1 MSGLSRTLI
10 AAVVAVG
17 AVFGVTQITSGSTN
31 STKESVFVGIVPA
44 RLLDTRENQTTF
56 DGFDQA
62 VGRLDAGTTYELD
75 IAGRAGVPTDAL
87 SVTANLVAVNPSS
100 PGHLTVYPCSV
111 DRPNASALN
120 YMPGVNNANEFS
132 VPLGPYG
139 DICIYTHAE
148 TDIVV
153 DIYGYYIAGSGGT
166 GEQGPAGQDGAD
178 GQDAESPARVI
189 WVADDGTGDYE
200 LLSAALASIT
210 DASATK
216 PYVIKM
222 APGVYTEEENVP
234 MKNYVDVE
242 GSGQGITTIKCECS
256 GSDSDD
262 SVSGSTISIGEV
274 NTEIRQITIEN
285 TGSPFGNA
293 IHSNQNSNLTWS
305 VSIADV
311 TTKATGATTRATGI
325 DAKNSTLKLRNVTAS
340 AQGATFNYGIK
351 SNNSF
356 VTIETAKATASG
368 GPGSG
373 LGINTGILIEQALE
387 LGAQLNN
394 VIGEAACDNCAE
406 TTGVHASNARLIANN
421 TTATAQGSELAT
433 GIKLE
438 ISSVADISNSSA
450 FGSEADENIG
460 ISVKSGT
467 SATVNDIS
475 ATGSSTAGLASYGIE
490 VVGNSGIS
498 TLNAFNTKAVGEAGN
513 AGVAAIVDGN
523 GTTASFTN
531 SVLDGESLNSGK
543 SIRLV
548 EGGAA
553 KVINTRFEPQT
564 VEGSGDLDCL
574 NTYYLDLTE
583 ADNDCL

>member
-31 STKESVFVGIVPA
+31 STDESVFVGIVPA

-62 VGRLDAGTTYELD
+62 VGRLDADTTYELD
-75 IAGRAGVPTDAL
+75 IAGRAGVPTDAT
-87 SVTANLVAVNPSS
+87 SVSANVVAVNPSA

-111 DRPNASALN
+111 DRPLASALN
-120 YMPGVNNANEFS
+120 YMPGVTITNEFS
-132 VPLGPYG
+132 VPLGPSG
-139 DICIYTHAE
+139 KICIYTQAE

-166 GEQGPAGQDGAD
+166 GEQGPA

-256 GSDSDD
+256 GSDGDD
-262 SVSGSTISIGEV
+262 SVRGSTISIGEV
-274 NTEIRQITIEN
+274 NTAIRQITIEN
-285 TGSPFGNA
+285 AGSPFGNA

-373 LGINTGILIEQALE
+373 LGINTGIFIDQALE

-406 TTGVHASNARLIANN
+406 TTGVHVSRARLIANN
-421 TTATAQGSELAT
+421 TTATAQGSGLAT

-450 FGSEADENIG
+450 FGSEAGENIG

-498 TLNAFNTKAVGEAGN
+498 TLNAFNTKAVGEADN
-513 AGVAAIVDGN
+513 AGVAAIVDGS
-523 GTTASFTN
+523 GSTASFTN
-531 SVLDGESLNSGK
+531 SVLDGEESLDSGK

-548 EGGAA
+548 GGGAA
-553 KVINTRFEPQT
+553 KVINTRFEPQP
-564 VEGSGDLDCL
+564 VEGSDDLDCL

-583 ADNDCL
+583 ADNDCPL